1 MTEKTFNY
9 TLRYYLFQ
17 MGRLKTMTVFSCLFA
32 VLGFPLFAVAR
43 RLSSFSS
50 LYDEI
55 SVPMMVISVICILGM
70 ALLSFITPLIAFKH
84 LYTKTT
90 ADNILSL
97 PLTTTQRFIGDMGA
111 ILTAYSLPLAASAG
125 LTIIAN
131 SVVTSVMDMKTTD
144 YVVVNAVLM
153 AFFATLQF
161 MFLNSAII
169 ICC

>member
-32 VLGFPLFAVAR
+32 VLGFPVFAVAN
-43 RLSSFSS
+43 RLSTLSS
-50 LYDEI
+50 SYDEI
-55 SVPMMVISVICILGM
+55 TVPMMVISVICILGM

-97 PLTTTQRFIGDMGA
+97 PLTTTQR
-111 ILTAYSLPLAASAG
+111 
-125 LTIIAN
+125 
-131 SVVTSVMDMKTTD
+131 
-144 YVVVNAVLM
+144 
-153 AFFATLQF
+153 
-161 MFLNSAII
+161 
-169 ICC
+169 